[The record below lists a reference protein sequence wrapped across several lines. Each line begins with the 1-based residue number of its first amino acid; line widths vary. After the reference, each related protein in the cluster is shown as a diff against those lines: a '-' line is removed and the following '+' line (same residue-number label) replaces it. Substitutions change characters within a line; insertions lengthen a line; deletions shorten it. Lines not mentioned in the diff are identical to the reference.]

1 MNSQTIPPAPD
12 DVPDELC
19 AEILDLDE
27 VTLGKL
33 QEWICASFP
42 TKQEPLTEEE
52 LTNISTEVTNG
63 TEILASISTEEQEEI
78 DVAEMLGTFTWQFF
92 QCSNEQ
98 CRCTSGRPAELHG
111 PYLQRHYVDDSG
123 HYASEYIPSVD
134 IRHSIVEQV
143 LSKPSP

>member
-1 MNSQTIPPAPD
+1 MNSQRIPPAPD
-12 DVPDELC
+12 EVPDDLC

-27 VTLGKL
+27 TTLGKL
-33 QEWICASFP
+33 QEWICTSIL

-52 LTNISTEVTNG
+52 LTNISTEPMNG
-63 TEILASISTEEQEEI
+63 MEILANISMEEREEI
-78 DVAEMLGTFTWQFF
+78 DVSEMLGTFTWQFS

-98 CRCTSGRPAELHG
+98 CRCRSGRPADLHG
-111 PYLQRHYVDDSG
+111 PYLQRHYLDDSG

-143 LSKPSP
+143 LPKPPT